1 MYIKYLMYIKIMML
15 NIQILVFH
23 YSIKNFK

>member
-15 NIQILVFH
+15 HIQILVFH